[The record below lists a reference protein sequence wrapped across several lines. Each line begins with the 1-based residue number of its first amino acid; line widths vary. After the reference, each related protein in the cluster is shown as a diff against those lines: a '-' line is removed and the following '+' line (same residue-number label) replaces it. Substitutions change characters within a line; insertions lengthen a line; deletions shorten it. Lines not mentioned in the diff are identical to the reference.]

1 MLRFGT
7 ATKCVNHRETGNF
20 LLTIPLEE
28 LREESRIL
36 QRTSCVYLMEDS
48 TKQEIVLVFH
58 RIEQETNILCSKTRK
73 RALEQFRLGFQVA
86 AVFEHLDSALWKDF
100 MQIGI
105 WAK

>member
-1 MLRFGT
+1 MEKQ
-7 ATKCVNHRETGNF
+7 ATFWE
-20 LLTIPLEE
+20 TIPLEE

-36 QRTSCVYLMEDS
+36 QRTSCGSLMKDS

-58 RIEQETNILCSKTRK
+58 RIEQDTNILCSKTRK

-86 AVFEHLDSALWKDF
+86 AVFGLLDRALWKDF

-105 WAK
+105 WEK